1 MSSANNDPTLLHS
14 SSTSS
19 LNTSLAEN
27 TTQTPQTPLNPAAI
41 LEKYKGKKDPNKVV
55 VRFRAIG
62 NAPILKQP
70 FFKITASNKFQVVIQ
85 FLRNQLNYKASDPLF
100 LYVNSAFSP
109 APDEIVSN
117 LHKCFSTDGHL
128 IINYCTSAAWG

>member
-1 MSSANNDPTLLHS
+1 MSSANSDPTLPHS

-19 LNTSLAEN
+19 LNTPPIEN
-27 TTQTPQTPLNPAAI
+27 TLLTPLSPATI
-41 LEKYKGKKDPNKVV
+41 LEKYKGKKDSKK
-55 VRFRAIG
+55 G

-85 FLRNQLNYKASDPLF
+85 FLRNQLNYKVSDPLF

-128 IINYCTSAAWG
+128 IINYCTTAAWG

>member
-1 MSSANNDPTLLHS
+1 MSSASNDTTLLHS
-14 SSTSS
+14 SSSNSS
-19 LNTSLAEN
+19 LNVPPAEN
-27 TTQTPQTPLNPAAI
+27 PAII
-41 LEKYKGKKDPNKVV
+41 LEKYKGKKDINK
-55 VRFRAIG
+55 G

-85 FLRNQLNYKASDPLF
+85 FLRTQLNYKASDPLF